1 MPPKPKAPAKKSAAR
16 EARPHKYY
24 FGKHAHALVCLL
36 RTDSVAAKYWCPSL
50 VDKRGAS
57 TVDGNTNAD
66 DLVLAL
72 FHKLGGDIVRSHKHA
87 KEKDGKNAKEA
98 APWKIVKRK
107 GRPNNE
113 TAVADAA
120 AKLVEERGEHR
131 VQRDA
136 AKRKRSASA
145 PARMKPDRI
154 HKTGK
159 FTARGNAIVAP
170 KATAVV
176 EVAPLPSPPS
186 PPSTPSP
193 PSEAASPPS
202 PPFCS
207 WPSSPAGSTPTAPA
221 EVAANRWS
229 YTPVA
234 RCRFARYPPHPAR
247 LPPTPTP
254 PHTCPSSPIYATS
267 IAGRGQRSLTPSS
280 RLRPK
285 HTRCAT
291 PSSPPAP
298 TCITLR
304 WVPPQCGA
312 SSARA
317 AAASPWRRSTRACRS
332 TAMISRSTSR

>member
-1 MPPKPKAPAKKSAAR
+1 
-16 EARPHKYY
+16 
-24 FGKHAHALVCLL
+24 
-36 RTDSVAAKYWCPSL
+36 

-87 KEKDGKNAKEA
+87 KEKDGKNAKDA

-145 PARMKPDRI
+145 PPRMNSDRI

-176 EVAPLPSPPS
+176 ELAQFSGWLNANCACRGCGKPLVLH
-186 PPSTPSP
+186 
-193 PSEAASPPS
+193 
-202 PPFCS
+202 
-207 WPSSPAGSTPTAPA
+207 AGS
-221 EVAANRWS
+221 
-229 YTPVA
+229 
-234 RCRFARYPPHPAR
+234 
-247 LPPTPTP
+247 
-254 PHTCPSSPIYATS
+254 
-267 IAGRGQRSLTPSS
+267 
-280 RLRPK
+280 
-285 HTRCAT
+285 
-291 PSSPPAP
+291 
-298 TCITLR
+298 
-304 WVPPQCGA
+304 
-312 SSARA
+312 
-317 AAASPWRRSTRACRS
+317 
-332 TAMISRSTSR
+332 